1 MLVLG
6 RRATVPAAL
15 PTALAISPAASV
27 VAPSV
32 SPAPRTPAPTFEIDW
47 SMRRPIAPNVSRGV
61 GNVGALRCGGSMGTT
76 LSGGAGSCA
85 LARLAEASSA
95 TARMVRC
102 MATIIFGSKGDRD
115 PLRARRGENEERLE
129 YAVNDQEPADQ
140 SGRANRGPQPKPLF
154 DDLTRVRP
162 I

>member
-15 PTALAISPAASV
+15 PTPLAISPAASV

-61 GNVGALRCGGSMGTT
+61 GNVGALCCGGSAGVTM
-76 LSGGAGSCA
+76 SGAARSCA
-85 LARLAEASSA
+85 LARLAKASSA
-95 TARMVRC
+95 ATRTVRC
-102 MATIIFGSKGDRD
+102 MATIIFGSRGDGD
-115 PLRARRGENEERLE
+115 ALRVWRGENEERLE
-129 YAVNDQEPADQ
+129 HAVND
-140 SGRANRGPQPKPLF
+140 
-154 DDLTRVRP
+154 
-162 I
+162 

>member
-27 VAPSV
+27 VAPGV
-32 SPAPRTPAPTFEIDW
+32 STAPRTLAPTFEIDW
-47 SMRRPIAPNVSRGV
+47 SIRRPIAPNVSRGV
-61 GNVGALRCGGSMGTT
+61 GSAGALCCGGSGGVT

-85 LARLAEASSA
+85 LARLAAASSA
-95 TARMVRC
+95 MIATVRC
-102 MATIIFGSKGDRD
+102 MAAIMFGSNGDHD
-115 PLRARRGENEERLE
+115 ALRARRGENEERLE

-140 SGRANRGPQPKPLF
+140 SGGAERGPYPEPLF
-154 DDLTRVRP
+154 DDLPRLR
-162 I
+162 